1 MIFGF
6 TAYVIDIGL
15 VYIEKTKLSNAVD
28 AAVLAAALE
37 LPRDDEKA
45 EEVALDYLKKNNVD
59 CQNIVIDISEDKKSI
74 QIHGDKNVKHLFAIL
89 LGIDKSNVKVNTK
102 AVIGPARTVKGG
114 IRPFAVEMYNFNY
127 GDLVTLKEDAGD
139 GYDGNY
145 GGISLGGE
153 GANVFKLNA
162 LYGYSGTIS
171 VGDMI
176 PTEPGNI
183 AGATM
188 EIQKYIDTDY
198 SSFNNFNRDSER
210 LWTIPLVNSM
220 MVNGKKEVLVLGFGQ
235 FFVENVKNKAGKIE
249 IEGRF
254 IKYVINGE
262 IDMNLSD
269 TGVYGVKLER

>member
-15 VYIEKTKLSNAVD
+15 VYIEKTKLSNAID
-28 AAVLAAALE
+28 AAALAAALE

-59 CQNIVIDISEDKKSI
+59 CQNIVINISEDKKSI
-74 QIHGDKNVKHLFAIL
+74 QIHGNKNVKHLFAIL
-89 LGIDKSNVKVNTK
+89 LGIDKSIVKVNTK

-220 MVNGKKEVLVLGFGQ
+220 VINGKKEVLVLGFGQ
-235 FFVENVKNKAGKIE
+235 FFVENVKNRAGKIE